1 MADTFQDIC
10 WGVIR
15 GFQDAVLGSMKI
27 FKLDSEQ
34 PEGKEEQQQKMTT
47 LARRRAEK
55 QKQTQRTEK
64 KDSEP
69 KVTHRIFQCCAWNGG
84 VFWMSILLFNYLLL
98 PSLHWM
104 TSLISGSTE
113 TGMIW
118 SWMGPMLTWT
128 FSALWILPLFVL
140 SKIVNC
146 FWFADIADAAYRKS
160 RGRPQLPNISIFI
173 ADMLFSL
180 VIQIFFLLQGT
191 VASFLPLPAVGQV
204 ISIVHMS
211 LLYSLYSFEY
221 KWINM
226 GWELHKRLSHIE
238 LSWPYFFGFGLPMA
252 VLTALPSSLVVSG
265 CVFSILFPV
274 FIISANE
281 AEDAQQQFMFPLRLF
296 APVVSLTN
304 TLFHHSLTKSS
315 KSSATSGR
323 QAAARQS
330 RTQENVT
337 FR

>member
-1 MADTFQDIC
+1 MADTFQDLC
-10 WGVIR
+10 WGVVR
-15 GFQDAVLGSMKI
+15 GFQDAILGSLKI
-27 FKLDSEQ
+27 FKLDSEDATKT
-34 PEGKEEQQQKMTT
+34 PEKKEQMTT

-55 QKQTQRTEK
+55 QKTAKVIEN

-69 KVTHRIFQCCAWNGG
+69 KVIHRIFQCCAWNGG
-84 VFWMSILLFNYLLL
+84 VFWMSILLFNYMLL
-98 PSLHWM
+98 PSLQWM
-104 TSLISGSTE
+104 TSLMSGSTD
-113 TGMIW
+113 TGVIW
-118 SWMGPMLTWT
+118 SWMGPMLSWT
-128 FSALWILPLFVL
+128 FNSLWILPLFVL

-191 VASFLPLPAVGQV
+191 AASFLPLPAVGQC

-226 GWELHKRLSHIE
+226 GWELHRRLSHIE
-238 LSWPYFFGFGLPMA
+238 LRWPYFFGFGLPMA

-281 AEDAQQQFMFPLRLF
+281 ADDAQQYVGFPLKLF

-304 TLFHHSLTKSS
+304 MLFRHSFKKTS
-315 KSSATSGR
+315 KSSSTPGM
-323 QAAARQS
+323 S
-330 RTQENVT
+330 RSSPTRDSVK
-337 FR
+337 FSR